1 MEIKVRNV
9 SPIVVKKLDELARKN
24 GLSREEFLRNQLEI
38 ISVLDLLQEQKVE
51 VDKVF
56 DELKIQLEDILE
68 SLMLNERNYLRM
80 LRLFSYITDID
91 LTKFKDFYDGK
102 DARI

>member
-38 ISVLDLLQEQKVE
+38 ISVLDLLQEQKV
-51 VDKVF
+51 
-56 DELKIQLEDILE
+56 
-68 SLMLNERNYLRM
+68 
-80 LRLFSYITDID
+80 
-91 LTKFKDFYDGK
+91 
-102 DARI
+102 